1 MLARHSPLKQFPEI
15 SCMKKILLAAFL
27 SLFTTLSFAQN
38 TRITDRNTIGWLA
51 YSGTIRLDQK
61 WSLHTE
67 LQLRGDQLITDPQ
80 QNLIRTGIN
89 YTLNNKL
96 SLRAG
101 YALAETYNYGDIPLN
116 NLGKQFTEHR
126 IYQMATLNDK
136 SGIFEFSHRFMLEQ
150 RWIGRYTNA
159 SLTKEDDFVYWNRMR
174 YMFRT
179 NIPLK
184 GRTITDKTPYLA
196 FYDEILI
203 GFGKNVN
210 ENIFDQNR
218 LAILLGYRFS
228 PKARIEGGYLN
239 QIAQLSR
246 EVNSRNVFQDNK
258 GVLLSTILNF

>member
-1 MLARHSPLKQFPEI
+1 
-15 SCMKKILLAAFL
+15 MKKLFLVTFL
-27 SLFTTLSFAQN
+27 SFFTIFSYAQN
-38 TRITDRNTIGWLA
+38 TRITDPNTIGWLA
-51 YSGTIRLDQK
+51 YSGTIKLNQK

-67 LQLRGDQLITDPQ
+67 LQLRRDRLITDPQ
-80 QNLIRTGIN
+80 QNLYRTGIN
-89 YTLNNKL
+89 YSLNNKL

-101 YALAETYNYGDIPLN
+101 YALAETFNYGDIPLN

-150 RWIGRYTNA
+150 RWIGRYTNT
-159 SLTKEDDFVYWNRMR
+159 SLTKEDDFVYWNRFR

-179 NIPLK
+179 NVPLK
-184 GRTITDKTPYLA
+184 GRTIVDKTPYLA
-196 FYDEILI
+196 IYDEIMI

-228 PKARIEGGYLN
+228 PKVRLEGGYLN

-246 EVNSRNVFQDNK
+246 EVNGSNVFQDNK
-258 GVLLSTILNF
+258 GILLSTILNF

>member
-1 MLARHSPLKQFPEI
+1 MNKLVLT
-15 SCMKKILLAAFL
+15 AFL
-27 SLFTTLSFAQN
+27 SILAIVSLAQN

-51 YSGTIRLDQK
+51 YSGTIKLNKK

-67 LQLRGDQLITDPQ
+67 LQLRRDGLITDPQ
-80 QNLIRTGIN
+80 QNLLRTGIN

-101 YALAETYNYGDIPLN
+101 YALAETYNYGDIPIN

-136 SGIFEFSHRFMLEQ
+136 SGVFEFSHRFMLEQ

-159 SLTKEDDFVYWNRMR
+159 SLSKEDDFVFWNRMR

-184 GRTITDKTPYLA
+184 GRTIADKTPYLA

-218 LAILLGYRFS
+218 LAILFGYRFS
-228 PKARIEGGYLN
+228 PKIRLEGGYLN

-246 EVNSRNVFQDNK
+246 EVNGRNVFQDNK
-258 GVLLSTILNF
+258 GILLNMILNF

>member
-1 MLARHSPLKQFPEI
+1 
-15 SCMKKILLAAFL
+15 MKKIVLIAFL
-27 SLFTTLSFAQN
+27 SIFSINSFAQN
-38 TRITDRNTIGWLA
+38 TRITDPNTIGWLA
-51 YSGTIRLDQK
+51 YTGTIRLNQK
-61 WSLHTE
+61 WGLHTE
-67 LQLRGDQLITDPQ
+67 IQLRRDRLASDPQ
-80 QNLIRTGIN
+80 QNLFRTGVN
-89 YTLNNKL
+89 YTLNNKVGF
-96 SLRAG
+96 RVG

-116 NLGKQFTEHR
+116 IFGKQFTEHR

-159 SLTKEDDFVYWNRMR
+159 LLTKEDDFVYWNRMR

-184 GRTITDKTPYLA
+184 GRTIADKTPYLA
-196 FYDEILI
+196 VYDEILI

-218 LAILLGYRFS
+218 LALLLGYRFS
-228 PKARIEGGYLN
+228 AKARIEGGYLN

-246 EVNSRNVFQDNK
+246 EVNGRNVFQDNK
-258 GVLLSTILNF
+258 GILLSTILNF

>member
-1 MLARHSPLKQFPEI
+1 
-15 SCMKKILLAAFL
+15 MKKIVLVCIL
-27 SLFTTLSFAQN
+27 SFFSIVSFAQN
-38 TRITDRNTIGWLA
+38 TRITDPNTIGWLA
-51 YSGTIRLDQK
+51 YSGTIKLNPK

-67 LQLRGDQLITDPQ
+67 VQLRRDELITEPQ
-80 QNLIRTGIN
+80 QNLLRTGLN
-89 YTLNNKL
+89 YSPNNKL

-159 SLTKEDDFVYWNRMR
+159 SLTKEDDFVFWNRMR

-184 GRTITDKTPYLA
+184 GRTIADKTPYLSV
-196 FYDEILI
+196 YNEILI

-218 LAILLGYRFS
+218 LAVLFGYRFS
-228 PKARIEGGYLN
+228 PKVRFEGGYLN

-258 GVLLSTILNF
+258 GILLSTILNF

>member
-1 MLARHSPLKQFPEI
+1 M
-15 SCMKKILLAAFL
+15 KILILASLL
-27 SLFTTLSFAQN
+27 SLLTISSFAQN
-38 TRITDRNTIGWLA
+38 TRITDPNTIGWLA
-51 YSGTIRLDQK
+51 YTGTIRLNQK
-61 WSLHTE
+61 WGLHTE
-67 LQLRGDQLITDPQ
+67 IQLRRDRLASDPQ
-80 QNLIRTGIN
+80 QNLFRTGVN
-89 YTLNNKL
+89 YTLNNKVGF
-96 SLRAG
+96 RVG

-116 NLGKQFTEHR
+116 NFGKQFTEHR

-159 SLTKEDDFVYWNRMR
+159 LLTKENDFVYWNRMR

-184 GRTITDKTPYLA
+184 GRTIADKTPYLA
-196 FYDEILI
+196 VYDEILI

-218 LAILLGYRFS
+218 LALLLGYRFS
-228 PKARIEGGYLN
+228 AKARIEGGYLN

-246 EVNSRNVFQDNK
+246 EVNGRNVFQDNK
-258 GVLLSTILNF
+258 GILLSTILNF

>member
-1 MLARHSPLKQFPEI
+1 
-15 SCMKKILLAAFL
+15 MKKIVLVCIL
-27 SLFTTLSFAQN
+27 SFFSIVSFAQN
-38 TRITDRNTIGWLA
+38 TRITDPNTIGWLA
-51 YSGTIRLDQK
+51 YSGTIKLNPK

-67 LQLRGDQLITDPQ
+67 VQLRRDKLITEPQ
-80 QNLIRTGIN
+80 QNLLRTGLN
-89 YTLNNKL
+89 YTPNNKL

-101 YALAETYNYGDIPLN
+101 YAIAETYNYGDIPLN

-136 SGIFEFSHRFMLEQ
+136 SGLFEFSHRFMLEQ

-159 SLTKEDDFVYWNRMR
+159 SLTKEDDFVFWNRMR

-184 GRTITDKTPYLA
+184 GRTITDKTPYLSV
-196 FYDEILI
+196 YNEILI

-218 LAILLGYRFS
+218 FAVLFGYRFS
-228 PKARIEGGYLN
+228 PKVRFEGGYLN

-246 EVNSRNVFQDNK
+246 EVNSGNVFQDNK
-258 GVLLSTILNF
+258 GILLSTILNF

>member
-1 MLARHSPLKQFPEI
+1 
-15 SCMKKILLAAFL
+15 MKKILLTGLL
-27 SLFTTLSFAQN
+27 SLFTVLSFAQN

-51 YSGTIRLDQK
+51 YTGTIRLDQK

-67 LQLRGDQLITDPQ
+67 LQFRRDRLISDPQ

-89 YTLNNKL
+89 YSLNNKL

-116 NLGKQFTEHR
+116 AFGKRFTEHR
-126 IYQMATLNDK
+126 IYQMAVLNDK
-136 SGIFEFSHRFMLEQ
+136 SGIVEFSHRFMLEQ

-159 SLTKEDDFVYWNRMR
+159 TLTKEDEFVYWNRMR

-179 NIPLK
+179 NIPLT
-184 GRTITDKTPYLA
+184 GRSIADKTPYLSV
-196 FYDEILI
+196 YDEILI

-218 LAILLGYRFS
+218 LAILLGYRIS
-228 PKARIEGGYLN
+228 AKARIEGGYLN

-246 EVNSRNVFQDNK
+246 EVNGRNVFQDNK
-258 GVLLSTILNF
+258 GILLSTILNF

>member
-1 MLARHSPLKQFPEI
+1 
-15 SCMKKILLAAFL
+15 MKKFTLIILSGLFSIS
-27 SLFTTLSFAQN
+27 SLAQN
-38 TRITDRNTIGWLA
+38 ARITDRNTIGWFA
-51 YSGTIRLDQK
+51 YNGTIRLNEK

-67 LQLRGDQLITDPQ
+67 LQLRRDQLISDPQ
-80 QNLIRTGIN
+80 QNLYRAGIN
-89 YTLNNKL
+89 YLINNKV

-101 YALAETYNYGDIPLN
+101 YALAETFNYGDIPLN

-126 IYQMATLNDK
+126 IFQMATLNDK

-159 SLTKEDDFVYWNRMR
+159 TLTKEDDFVFWNRMR

-184 GRTITDKTPYLA
+184 GRTITNQTPYLA

-218 LAILLGYRFS
+218 LGILLGYRIS
-228 PKARIEGGYLN
+228 PKARIEGGYFN
-239 QIAQLSR
+239 QIVQLSR
-246 EVNSRNVFQDNK
+246 EVNGRNVFQDNK
-258 GVLLSTILNF
+258 GFLLSTIFNF

>member
-1 MLARHSPLKQFPEI
+1 MRKLIFTAII
-15 SCMKKILLAAFL
+15 SFFT
-27 SLFTTLSFAQN
+27 FTTFAQN
-38 TRITDRNTIGWLA
+38 TRITDKNTIGWFA
-51 YSGTIRLDQK
+51 YNGTIRLNQN

-67 LQLRGDQLITDPQ
+67 FQLRRDGLITDPQ
-80 QNLIRTGIN
+80 QNLIRAGIN
-89 YTLNNKL
+89 YSINNKL

-101 YALAETYNYGDIPLN
+101 YALAETYNYGDIPIN

-126 IYQMATLNDK
+126 IYQMATINDK
-136 SGIFEFSHRFMLEQ
+136 SGLFEFSHRFMLEQ
-150 RWIGRYTNA
+150 RWIGRYTSA
-159 SLTKEDDFVYWNRMR
+159 SLTKEDDFVFWNRMR

-179 NIPLK
+179 NVPLK
-184 GRTITDKTPYLA
+184 GRTITDKTPYLS

-218 LAILLGYRFS
+218 LALLFGYRFS
-228 PKARIEGGYLN
+228 PKARIEAGYLS

-246 EVNSRNVFQDNK
+246 EVDNRNVFQNNR

>member
-1 MLARHSPLKQFPEI
+1 
-15 SCMKKILLAAFL
+15 MKKLTFASLL
-27 SLFTTLSFAQN
+27 SLFTIASFAQN
-38 TRITDRNTIGWLA
+38 TRITDPNTIGWLA
-51 YSGTIRLDQK
+51 YTGTIRLNQK
-61 WSLHTE
+61 WGLHTE
-67 LQLRGDQLITDPQ
+67 VQLRRDRLASDPQ
-80 QNLIRTGIN
+80 QNLFRAGVN
-89 YTLNNKL
+89 YTLNNKVGF
-96 SLRAG
+96 RVG

-184 GRTITDKTPYLA
+184 GRTISDKTPYLA
-196 FYDEILI
+196 VYDEILI

-228 PKARIEGGYLN
+228 PKARIEVGYLN

-246 EVNSRNVFQDNK
+246 EVNGRNVFQDNK

>member
-1 MLARHSPLKQFPEI
+1 
-15 SCMKKILLAAFL
+15 MKKLIFASLL
-27 SLFTTLSFAQN
+27 SLFTIASFAQN
-38 TRITDRNTIGWLA
+38 TRITDPNTIGWLA
-51 YSGTIRLDQK
+51 YTGTIRLNQK
-61 WSLHTE
+61 WGLHTE
-67 LQLRGDQLITDPQ
+67 VQLRRDRLASDPQ
-80 QNLIRTGIN
+80 QNLFRAGVN
-89 YTLNNKL
+89 YTLNNKVGF
-96 SLRAG
+96 RVG

-184 GRTITDKTPYLA
+184 GRTISDKTPYLA
-196 FYDEILI
+196 VYDEILI

-228 PKARIEGGYLN
+228 PKARIEVGYLN

-246 EVNSRNVFQDNK
+246 EVNGRNVFQDNK

>member
-1 MLARHSPLKQFPEI
+1 
-15 SCMKKILLAAFL
+15 MKKILLTGLL
-27 SLFTTLSFAQN
+27 SLFTVLSFAQN

-51 YSGTIRLDQK
+51 YTGTIRLDQK

-67 LQLRGDQLITDPQ
+67 LQFRRDRLISDPQ

-89 YTLNNKL
+89 YSLNNRL

-116 NLGKQFTEHR
+116 AFGKRFTEHR
-126 IYQMATLNDK
+126 IYQMAVLNDK
-136 SGIFEFSHRFMLEQ
+136 SGIVEFSHRFMLEQ

-159 SLTKEDDFVYWNRMR
+159 TLTKEDEFVYWNRMR

-179 NIPLK
+179 NIPLT
-184 GRTITDKTPYLA
+184 GRSIADKTPYLSV
-196 FYDEILI
+196 YDEILI

-218 LAILLGYRFS
+218 LAILLGYRIS
-228 PKARIEGGYLN
+228 AKARIEGGYLN

-246 EVNSRNVFQDNK
+246 EVNGRNVFQDNK
-258 GVLLSTILNF
+258 GILLSTILNF